1 MTIRRGVPRFD
12 IMYQIVVQG
21 RLPADWDHWFDQFT
35 AHVADTPDGPVTTLL
50 GPVPD
55 QAALHG
61 TLARIRDLALP
72 VISVR
77 HIATPSA
84 SGLTNTPAATPVGT

>member
-1 MTIRRGVPRFD
+1 
-12 IMYQIVVQG
+12 MYEFVVEG
-21 RLPADWDHWFDQFT
+21 RLPADWEQWFDQFT
-35 AHVADTPDGPVTTLL
+35 AQVGDTPGGPVTTLV

-77 HIATPSA
+77 HVATPSA
-84 SGLTNTPAATPVGT
+84 SS